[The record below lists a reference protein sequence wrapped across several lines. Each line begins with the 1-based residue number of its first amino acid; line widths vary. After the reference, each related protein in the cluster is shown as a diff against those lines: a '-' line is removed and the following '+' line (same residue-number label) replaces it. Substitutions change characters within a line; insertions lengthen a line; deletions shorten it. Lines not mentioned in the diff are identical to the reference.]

1 MLNTSFNPNEF
12 MTLRVDSKKVA
23 IAECEHLREAI
34 ALSVIKRT
42 AKKYPEVDIEML
54 RVEAANFASTKHIVM
69 MSVGDDDGRRRF
81 DRRYDFTSYDYE
93 GNAETLERL
102 LKDLNDL
109 QAYYCDRISFEHD
122 NSHFSGFCWNT
133 PGGRGKMIG
142 YFIEPES
149 QPGDWDYDEIAEADK
164 TDNTTS
170 DTTASTYRTDLA
182 QIINAGAVWNAA
194 HAAYERGIAF
204 DIDAI
209 NQMVLDITL
218 LKRDTK
224 SWKVKDMCNQL
235 LARLS
240 EYGFQ

>member
-1 MLNTSFNPNEF
+1 MIMANNDFL
-12 MTLRVDSKKVA
+12 TLRVDSQKVA
-23 IAECEHLREAI
+23 AAACENLREAI
-34 ALSVIKRT
+34 ALTVISNT
-42 AKKYPEVDIEML
+42 AEQRSIGEEFLAHL
-54 RVEAANFASTKHIVM
+54 REEAAKFSSSKHIVILRL
-69 MSVGDDDGRRRF
+69 DEDGRQRLV
-81 DRRYDFTSYDYE
+81 RRYDYSLTGNHIDTLKSLQQFYQDMVAAWYE
-93 GNAETLERL
+93 
-102 LKDLNDL
+102 DS
-109 QAYYCDRISFEHD
+109 ISFNYD
-122 NSHFSGFCWNT
+122 GNSYYGFCWQGNT
-133 PGGRGKMIG
+133 GGLMVG
-142 YFIEPES
+142 YILSPPSEK
-149 QPGDWDYDEIAEADK
+149 GDWDYAEDQEI
-164 TDNTTS
+164 TDDTTS

-224 SWKVKDMCNQL
+224 SLKVKDMCNQL